1 MAERAEV
8 ATAVEDEQTHVL
20 FIPTSS
26 GYSLLERPGPA
37 PAVGATVDVDG
48 DSENAGHFVV
58 CKHGRPVPGGPRC
71 AYVERV

>member
-1 MAERAEV
+1 M
-8 ATAVEDEQTHVL
+8 HVL
-20 FIPTSS
+20 FIPTQS

-37 PAVGATVDVDG
+37 PAVGASVEVDG

-58 CKHGRPVPGGPRC
+58 CKHGRPVLGGPRC